1 MSNGEWIE
9 AYLDDEVDENQ
20 GNHILTVIQQYDY
33 GEKVKEYVERVGFE
47 NLIRG
52 GV

>member
-9 AYLDDEVDENQ
+9 AYLDDEVDEN
-20 GNHILTVIQQYDY
+20 HILTVIQQYNY